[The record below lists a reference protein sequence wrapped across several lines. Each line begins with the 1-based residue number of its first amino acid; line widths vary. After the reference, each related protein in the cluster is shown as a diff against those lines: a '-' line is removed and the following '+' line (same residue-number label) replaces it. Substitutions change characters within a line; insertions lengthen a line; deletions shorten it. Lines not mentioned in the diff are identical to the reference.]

1 MDQTRPPVPSSI
13 QMDLFCTCGYNLCAQ
28 VVHVDDRLQIP
39 VCRCPE
45 CGRWHALGTTLKAAT
60 SSWMAHAGA
69 LGALF
74 YIAMVF
80 WVISMAALG
89 LGFLQFGFLE
99 ILHEADRML
108 GAGYQYFLTDAEAAL
123 LRWGGPLLAALCAI
137 GGAIFMA
144 IVTGL
149 FWHWPRHTY
158 WYVLV
163 LAPLA
168 AVAVYMIGIEE
179 HERSVLVPNALERL
193 AMCTIAQ
200 LAGMAV
206 GILIGRKIVR
216 GILRMFLAGRFLQGL
231 AFLWLVD
238 AKTPPRPEFLS
249 PPAPERTT

>member
-1 MDQTRPPVPSSI
+1 MDQTRPPAPSAI

-28 VVHVDDRLQIP
+28 VVQIDERLQIP

-45 CGRWHALGTTLKAAT
+45 CGRWHALGTTMKAVT
-60 SSWMAHAGA
+60 SPWMAHAGT
-69 LGALF
+69 LGALL
-74 YIAMVF
+74 YIALVF
-80 WVISMAALG
+80 WLMSMAALG

-108 GAGYQYFLTDAEAAL
+108 QVNYQYRIPDAEAAF
-123 LRWGGPLLAALCAI
+123 LRWGGPLLAVLCAI
-137 GGAIFMA
+137 GGAIFMTMA
-144 IVTGL
+144 TGL
-149 FWHWPRHTY
+149 FWHWPRRAY
-158 WYVLV
+158 WYALV

-168 AVAVYMIGIEE
+168 AVAVYFIGVEE
-179 HERSVLVPNALERL
+179 HERSVLVPNALDRL
-193 AMCTIAQ
+193 AICATAQ

-238 AKTPPRPEFLS
+238 GKTPPRPEFLS
-249 PPAPERTT
+249 PPAPGRTT